1 MRCKPWRR
9 LPWLASMMAALAAN
23 ASADGVPT
31 SQHAESVKFSNSAV
45 PEVVVALDVHG
56 QERIVIRPGF
66 VLWQLDLLLR
76 VGVGLASAYSL
87 LHCRGKIL
95 QVGELLARVVF
106 GPGLLAA
113 RSRMAGNKCFPIHLD
128 DLLQPFLDLGHI
140 SVGHAAELYTLDR
153 NPIDSED
160 DLLPRQAH
168 HQRAVG
174 VVLADIVELE
184 HCTAERDVA
193 SAVDDL
199 VGDDDVI
206 GLERGDTVFRIPVR
220 DEGRAEVLERL
231 ATGDVVE
238 MAVAVDDIFDWR
250 LCHGFDRVDIGLHRP
265 ALADRIGGDHAVGR
279 DNEHRLM
286 TAISEDVD
294 VVRDLG
300 SGEWRRSWL
309 LRLYGSGKHDGDKRS
324 GHTRKVSPQHVRF
337 LLSALK
343 RAEPNS
349 HARALQMQ

>member
-1 MRCKPWRR
+1 MIGRTGCERIGRW
-9 LPWLASMMAALAAN
+9 
-23 ASADGVPT
+23 VPT
-31 SQHAESVKFSNSAV
+31 SQHAEPVKFSNSAV

-87 LHCRGKIL
+87 LHRRGKIL
-95 QVGELLARVVF
+95 QVGELFARVVL

-113 RSRMAGNKCFPIHLD
+113 CPGMAGNKRFPIHRD
-128 DLLQPFLDLGHI
+128 DLLQPFLDVRYI
-140 SVGHAAELYTLDR
+140 SVGHAAELYALDR

-168 HQRAVG
+168 HQSAVG
-174 VVLADIVELE
+174 MVLAHIVELE
-184 HCTAERDVA
+184 RCATERDVA
-193 SAVDDL
+193 SAVDNL
-199 VGDDDVI
+199 VGDDDI
-206 GLERGDTVFRIPVR
+206 IRLERGDTVLRIPVR
-220 DEGRAEVLERL
+220 DEGRAKVLERL

-238 MAVAVDDIFDWR
+238 MAVAVDDVFDWR
-250 LCHGFDRVDIGLHRP
+250 LCHGFDRVDIGLYRP
-265 ALADRIGGDHAVGR
+265 PLADRIGGDHAVRR

-286 TAISEDVD
+286 TAIMEDVD

-324 GHTRKVSPQHVRF
+324 GHTRKVNPQHVRF
-337 LLSALK
+337 LPSALK